1 MGSGPRYRWVVL
13 LVGTAA
19 QAATAYFLGLA
30 AVTPALRAHF
40 GLDLAGVG
48 VLIGLA
54 SAGLIPTLMAWG
66 SAADRFGE
74 RWVMASGLVGAA
86 GALGVL
92 SLVDDAVAAGAL
104 LVVAGGCGAS
114 VNAASG
120 RAVLTWFPATGRG
133 TAMAIRQTAVPV
145 GAAVAA
151 VALPPIADA
160 GGVPAVF
167 AALAVTCLAAAV
179 AVAAFIREPP
189 DAPARSARSTV
200 RASEVLAD
208 RRLQKLS
215 LAGLLLVVPQFLGSV
230 FLVELLHGGA
240 GLALPVAGAL
250 LGLTQALGA
259 VGRLANGAWSD
270 RVRSRL
276 GPLRIVAVA
285 VAAGFALAAVL
296 RPGPAALL
304 AAALVPA
311 AALAI
316 SWNGLVF
323 TAAGELAPK
332 GRAATAMAMSNTAN
346 YMSGAI
352 TPALGGLV
360 ADLAGWSAMLTMGA
374 VAALG
379 AVLALRHLVEPVTES
394 LPG

>member
-13 LVGTAA
+13 IVGTAA

-30 AVTPALRAHF
+30 AVTPALREHF
-40 GLDLAGVG
+40 ELGLSGVG

-54 SAGLIPTLMAWG
+54 SAGLVPTLMAWG

-92 SLVDDAVAAGAL
+92 SLVDDAVVAGVL
-104 LVVAGGCGAS
+104 LVVAGASGAS

-133 TAMAIRQTAVPV
+133 TAMAIRQTSVPV

-151 VALPPIADA
+151 VALPPIAAA

-167 AALAVTCLAAAV
+167 AALAATCLAAAV

-189 DAPARSARSTV
+189 DRPARSAQQAARARDVLTDRS
-200 RASEVLAD
+200 LQ
-208 RRLQKLS
+208 RLS
-215 LAGLLLVVPQFLGSV
+215 VAGLLLVVPQFLGSV
-230 FLVELLHGGA
+230 FLVEVLHSGA
-240 GLALPVAGAL
+240 GLSLAVAGAL
-250 LGLTQALGA
+250 LGLTQVLGA
-259 VGRLANGAWSD
+259 IGRLANGAWSD

-276 GPLRIVAVA
+276 GPLRIVAIA
-285 VAAGFALAAVL
+285 VATGFALAAVL
-296 RPGPAALL
+296 RPGPAVLL
-304 AAALVPA
+304 AAVLVPA

-323 TAAGELAPK
+323 TAAGEMAPR

-346 YMSGAI
+346 YVSGAA
-352 TPALGGLV
+352 TPALGGLM
-360 ADLAGWSAMLTMGA
+360 ADVAGWSAMLTMGA
-374 VAALG
+374 VAAIG
-379 AVLALRHLVEPVTES
+379 AVLALRHLAEPAAES